1 MLIAMYATHI
11 YRGGLEAPP
20 ASSVDGSHAVEKR
33 EQEKSHD
40 RRTRLSGKQPDQ
52 YNNCDLVFS
61 PGTPIARRP
70 QTPQYKHANR
80 VPARRPA
87 STSNF
92 NLPAPVRVWR
102 RPQTLPSHYTTHDE
116 HLSKSSFYLP
126 TPKVWNAQNIK
137 RTFTVS
143 DRSHWSFSFI
153 SFFRTVL
160 WIEYIFTHT
169 HLFVVGLECT
179 ENQTHIDCT
188 RKW

>member
-40 RRTRLSGKQPDQ
+40 RRTRLSGEQPDQ

-160 WIEYIFTHT
+160 
-169 HLFVVGLECT
+169 
-179 ENQTHIDCT
+179 
-188 RKW
+188 